1 MPAGCWPTEVR
12 CPRAL
17 TLTSKSV
24 LGDSLRRLKPERHR
38 KRLTQRDRRD
48 LPFLAQ
54 VAPAYPKLL
63 LDTTVYID
71 ALQGRLE
78 EQAEIALRAG
88 SLWHCTVTEAELAAL
103 SGLLDPLV
111 PGTQE
116 AVKQVAAS
124 IEQRPA
130 HRILNPDRDVW
141 REAGVLAGLLARLQG
156 YGRRERRK
164 ALNDA
169 LIFLTAA
176 KNGCAVLT
184 RNLADFDLLMQLDSR
199 GRAIFYQRT

>member
-1 MPAGCWPTEVR
+1 MPAGCWPTEAR

-38 KRLTQRDRRD
+38 ERLTQRDRRD

-184 RNLADFDLLMQLDSR
+184 RNLADFDLLMQLDPR